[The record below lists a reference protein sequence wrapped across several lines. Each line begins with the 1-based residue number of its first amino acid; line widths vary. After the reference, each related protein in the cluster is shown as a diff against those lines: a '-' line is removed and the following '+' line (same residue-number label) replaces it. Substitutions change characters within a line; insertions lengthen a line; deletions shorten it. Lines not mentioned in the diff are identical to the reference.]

1 MANALRETV
10 DANEVLRSLGVSRE
24 TGDRLRAYVAELE
37 RWQRV
42 KNLVGPTT
50 LDQVWT
56 RHIADSAQLL
66 RLAPTARRW
75 LDLGS
80 GAGFPGLVIA
90 ILLGDSGDVHLVES
104 NGRKCAFL
112 RAAIRATGAKAIVHE
127 SRIEAIVAD
136 FAGQIDVVTARAL
149 APLIRLLPMVKDLLR
164 TGAMGI
170 FPKGQDLD
178 AELTEATKSWRI
190 SAEVVPSVT
199 DCDAGILIVRDACEI
214 ERG

>member
-1 MANALRETV
+1 MADTLDGTMGEH
-10 DANEVLRSLGVSRE
+10 EVLRSLGVSRE
-24 TGDRLRAYVAELE
+24 TEHRLRTYVAELE
-37 RWQRV
+37 RWQTV
-42 KNLVGPTT
+42 KNLVGPAT
-50 LDQVWT
+50 LDQIWT

-90 ILLGDSGDVHLVES
+90 ILLGNEADVHLVES
-104 NGRKCAFL
+104 NSRKCAFL
-112 RAAIRATGAKAIVHE
+112 RAAIRSTGAKAVVHE
-127 SRIEAIVAD
+127 SRIEAIVAN
-136 FAGQIDVVTARAL
+136 FAGRIDIVTARAL
-149 APLIRLLPMVKDLLR
+149 APLVRLLPMVKDLLR

-190 SAEVVPSVT
+190 NTEVVPSVT
-199 DCDAGILIVRDACEI
+199 DRSAGILIVRDACEI

>member
-1 MANALRETV
+1 MIGPSGSEMVDTLRRNSDEQ
-10 DANEVLRSLGVSRE
+10 EVLRNLAVSRE
-24 TGDRLRAYVAELE
+24 TQDRLRAYVAELE
-37 RWQRV
+37 RWQTV
-42 KNLVGPTT
+42 KNLVGPAT
-50 LDQVWT
+50 LDQIWT

-90 ILLGDSGDVHLVES
+90 ILLGEGADVHLVES

-112 RAAIRATGAKAIVHE
+112 RAAIRATGARAVVHE
-127 SRIEAIVAD
+127 ARIEAVMSN
-136 FAGQIDVVTARAL
+136 FTGRIDIVTARAL
-149 APLIRLLPMVKDLLR
+149 APLVRLLPMVKDLLR

-178 AELTEATKSWRI
+178 AELTEATKS
-190 SAEVVPSVT
+190 
-199 DCDAGILIVRDACEI
+199 
-214 ERG
+214 